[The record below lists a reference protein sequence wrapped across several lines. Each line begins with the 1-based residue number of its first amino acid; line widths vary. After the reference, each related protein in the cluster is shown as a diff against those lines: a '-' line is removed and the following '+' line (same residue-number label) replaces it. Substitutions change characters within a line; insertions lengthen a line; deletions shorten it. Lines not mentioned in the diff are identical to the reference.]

1 VILDPAV
8 DLVIGSRAKFRI
20 PLPGRPP
27 LELGERALVMGVLNL
42 TPDSFS
48 ADGLLV
54 DAGRAL
60 DAVRAMEG
68 AGADIID
75 IGAES
80 TRPGAEPVSAAE
92 EIARL
97 RPVLRAIG
105 GRVRVPLSIDTT
117 KAEVANVALDEGV
130 AMVNDVSGLDYDA
143 DMGPLV
149 AARGVPIVLMHMRG
163 RPSDMYAE
171 ATYEDVVVDVMRHLQ
186 RRIERAVGFGIPWDR
201 VLVDPGI
208 GFAKRPEHSFRV
220 LAATSRLAA
229 LGRPVLV
236 GPSRKSF
243 MTAATGPMP
252 AAERDWPTAAAATAA
267 VLGGAHIVRV
277 HRVAEMVQ
285 VVRVAEAIRGAGRQG
300 PAIGSAT
307 EGPTGND

>member
-1 VILDPAV
+1 M
-8 DLVIGSRAKFRI
+8 IGTRPRFSL
-20 PLPGRPP
+20 PLPGRSP

-48 ADGLLV
+48 ADGLIA
-54 DAGRAL
+54 DPARAL
-60 DAVRAMEG
+60 DTVRAMEE

-75 IGAES
+75 VGAES
-80 TRPGAEPVSAAE
+80 TRPGAAPVDAAE

-105 GRVRVPLSIDTT
+105 GRVRVPLSIDTS
-117 KAEVANVALDEGV
+117 KAEVANFALDEGV
-130 AMVNDVSGLDYDA
+130 AIVNDVSGLDYDPA
-143 DMGPLV
+143 LGPLV

-163 RPSDMYAE
+163 RPRDMYAG
-171 ATYEDVVVDVMRHLQ
+171 ATYDDVVAEVMRHLQ
-186 RRIERAVGFGIPWDR
+186 RRVERALGFGIGWNR
-201 VLVDPGI
+201 VLLDPGI

-220 LAATSRLAA
+220 LAATSRLLE
-229 LGRPVLV
+229 LGRPLLV

-243 MTAATGPMP
+243 MTAATGAMP
-252 AAERDWPTAAAATAA
+252 PAERDWPTAAAATAA

-285 VVRVAEAIRGAGRQG
+285 VVRVAEAIRA
-300 PAIGSAT
+300 ASA
-307 EGPTGND
+307 

>member
-1 VILDPAV
+1 
-8 DLVIGSRAKFRI
+8 
-20 PLPGRPP
+20 
-27 LELGERALVMGVLNL
+27 MGVLNL

-48 ADGLLV
+48 ADGLLA
-54 DAGRAL
+54 DPARAL
-60 DAVRAMEG
+60 DALRAMEG
-68 AGADIID
+68 SGADIID

-80 TRPGAEPVSAAE
+80 TRPGAAPVSAAE

-105 GRVRVPLSIDTT
+105 GRARVPLSIDTS
-117 KAEVANVALDEGV
+117 KADVANFALDEGV
-130 AMVNDVSGLDYDA
+130 AIVNDVSGLDYDA
-143 DMGPLV
+143 AMGPLV

-163 RPSDMYAE
+163 RPGDMYAE
-171 ATYEDVVVDVMRHLQ
+171 ATYDDVVVEVMRHLQ
-186 RRIERAVGFGIPWDR
+186 RRVERAVGVGIAWDR
-201 VLVDPGI
+201 VLLDPGI

-220 LAATSRLAA
+220 LAATSRLQA
-229 LGRPVLV
+229 LGRPLLV

-252 AAERDWPTAAAATAA
+252 AADRDWPTAAAATAA

-285 VVRVAEAIRGAGRQG
+285 VVRVAEAIRA
-300 PAIGSAT
+300 ASV
-307 EGPTGND
+307 

>member
-1 VILDPAV
+1 
-8 DLVIGSRAKFRI
+8 
-20 PLPGRPP
+20 
-27 LELGERALVMGVLNL
+27 MGVLNL

-48 ADGLLV
+48 ADGLLA
-54 DAGRAL
+54 DPARAL
-60 DAVRAMEG
+60 EALRAMEE

-80 TRPGAEPVSAAE
+80 TRPGASPVHAAE

-105 GRVRVPLSIDTT
+105 GRARVPLSIDTS
-117 KAEVANVALDEGV
+117 KAAVANFALDEGV
-130 AMVNDVSGLDYDA
+130 AIVNDVSGLDYDPA
-143 DMGPLV
+143 MGPLV

-163 RPSDMYAE
+163 RPTDMYAE
-171 ATYEDVVVDVMRHLQ
+171 AAYDDVVAEVMRHLQ
-186 RRIERAVGFGIPWDR
+186 RRVERAVGFGVAWDR
-201 VLVDPGI
+201 VILDPGI

-220 LAATSRLAA
+220 LAATSRLLA
-229 LGRPVLV
+229 LGRPLMV

-285 VVRVAEAIRGAGRQG
+285 VIRVAEAIRA
-300 PAIGSAT
+300 ASM
-307 EGPTGND
+307 

>member
-1 VILDPAV
+1 M
-8 DLVIGSRAKFRI
+8 IGSRPTFSI
-20 PLPGRPP
+20 TLPGRPP

-48 ADGLLV
+48 SDGLAA
-54 DAGRAL
+54 DPARAL
-60 DAVRAMEG
+60 DTVRAMEQ

-80 TRPGAEPVSAAE
+80 TRPGAAPVSAAE

-97 RPVLRAIG
+97 RPVLRAVG
-105 GRVRVPLSIDTT
+105 GRVRVPLSIDTS
-117 KAEVANVALDEGV
+117 KAEVANFALDEGV
-130 AMVNDVSGLDYDA
+130 AIVNDVSGLDDDPA
-143 DMGPLV
+143 MGPLV

-163 RPSDMYAE
+163 KPADMYAE
-171 ATYEDVVVDVMRHLQ
+171 ATYDDVVGEVMRHLQ
-186 RRIERAVGFGIPWDR
+186 RRVERAVGFGIDWNR
-201 VLVDPGI
+201 VLLDPGI

-220 LAATSRLAA
+220 LAATSRLLA

-243 MTAATGPMP
+243 MTAVTGPM
-252 AAERDWPTAAAATAA
+252 AAADRDWPTAAAATAA

-285 VVRVAEAIRGAGRQG
+285 VVRVAEAIRA
-300 PAIGSAT
+300 ASA
-307 EGPTGND
+307 